1 MPIIYRRDL
10 DRPLTFEEMDGN
22 LEYLNRYAE
31 DVEVVV
37 AHIDEISDVA
47 ASINGV
53 NAVAGSLP
61 SVIATSLHLDEID
74 TVAGDTTNIV
84 TVAGL
89 SSEIT
94 AVAGASTEIVA
105 VSADLSNID
114 DVAGNLSD
122 INTVAGISGSVTA
135 VAGVYADVTTVAG
148 IASDVSA
155 VAAINDDILTV
166 SFINGDVVTVANN
179 SDNITT
185 VATNIAG
192 ILAAQGYADDAATS
206 AGEAAASAL
215 EAAGYLTSTEVVYE
229 HFDARYLGAKATA
242 PTHDN
247 QGDPLVVGALY
258 FDTTI
263 GFMYSWTGT
272 VWQSLAAAGGV
283 DSVNG
288 RVGDVVLTAS
298 DVGLEN
304 VTNESKATMF
314 DDSAFTGSTTVE
326 SLQFTG
332 GTGAQGTMSWNS
344 DEETLDLIQDGATL
358 QLGQEL
364 QTHCRNN
371 TASSIPNATV
381 VMATGTL
388 GASGRITIA
397 PWDGTTDIK
406 YILGVTTEVIEAGT
420 DGKVTTFGKVRE
432 VDTGAISGT
441 FTTGVIYAK
450 TDGTGGLTYTK
461 PSSNAVPLA
470 FLVSA
475 ESAPSANNGTIMV
488 RVTPV
493 SETIL
498 DHAETAYGWGNHAS
512 AGYATAANLSAHT
525 GNTSN
530 PHSVT
535 ATQVGL
541 GNVTNESKAT
551 MFTSPTF
558 TGNAVLG
565 TPASGN
571 FSTGTFTW
579 PTFNQNTTGNAATAT
594 YATSAGDASTLE
606 THSASYF
613 ATASG
618 LSSHTSNT
626 SNPHS
631 VTAAQVGAYTTGSVD
646 TLLAAKVSKTAST
659 GSAVMPSG
667 TTGERDG
674 SPAAGY
680 MRFNSSLAKFE
691 GYNGSAWSSV
701 GGGATGG
708 GSDAI
713 FIENGQTVT
722 TDYTITSGNNAGTFG
737 PVSVNSGVTVTI
749 PSGSVWTIV

>member
-1 MPIIYRRDL
+1 MILYSNNASTTLASGISNSA
-10 DRPLTFEEMDGN
+10 TTI
-22 LEYLNRYAE
+22 
-31 DVEVVV
+31 VV
-37 AHIDEISDVA
+37 AT
-47 ASINGV
+47 GT
-53 NAVAGSLP
+53 GSLFP
-61 SVIATSLHLDEID
+61 TISSVDDYFNVTLADSAKHIE
-74 TVAGDTTNIV
+74 IV
-84 TVAGL
+84 TV
-89 SSEIT
+89 T
-94 AVAGASTEIVA
+94 ARTGDTFTVMRGME
-105 VSADLSNID
+105 
-114 DVAGNLSD
+114 
-122 INTVAGISGSVTA
+122 NTTA
-135 VAGVYADVTTVAG
+135 RAWL
-148 IASDVSA
+148 ASDT
-155 VAAINDDILTV
+155 LELR
-166 SFINGDVVTVANN
+166 
-179 SDNITT
+179 ITKGLLDQLKLD
-185 VATNIAG
+185 ATK
-192 ILAAQGYADDAATS
+192 D
-206 AGEAAASAL
+206 SAL
-215 EAAGYLTSTEVVYE
+215 
-229 HFDARYLGAKATA
+229 DA
-242 PTHDN
+242 
-247 QGDPLVVGALY
+247 LVVHNSGNE
-258 FDTTI
+258 TVQ
-263 GFMYSWTGT
+263 GT
-272 VWQSLAAAGGV
+272 K
-283 DSVNG
+283 
-288 RVGDVVLTAS
+288 TFS
-298 DVGLEN
+298 DGIITSE
-304 VTNESKATMF
+304 
-314 DDSAFTGSTTVE
+314 
-326 SLQFTG
+326 LQLSG
-332 GTGAQGTMSWNS
+332 GTGAQGTVTWNA
-344 DEETLDLIQDGATL
+344 DEETLDLIQDGAAL

-364 QTHCRNN
+364 QVHCRNN
-371 TASSIPNATV
+371 TASNIGNAVV
-381 VMATGTL
+381 VMATGTI
-388 GASGRITIA
+388 GMSGRITIA

-441 FTTGVIYAK
+441 LTTGVIYAK

-461 PSSNAVPLA
+461 PASNAVPLA
-470 FLVSA
+470 FLVSE

-493 SETIL
+493 SETTL

-512 AGYATAANLSAHT
+512 AGYATASNLSAHT
-525 GNTSN
+525 SNTSN

-565 TPASGN
+565 TPASGD

-579 PTFNQNTTGNAATAT
+579 PTFNQNTSGNAATAT
-594 YATSAGDASTLE
+594 YATSAGDAGTLDSHDST
-606 THSASYF
+606 YF

-674 SPAAGY
+674 SPSAGY
-680 MRFNSSLAKFE
+680 MRFNSTLSKFE

-737 PVSVNSGVTVTI
+737 PVSIASGVTVTV

>member
-1 MPIIYRRDL
+1 MILYSNNASTTLASGISNSA
-10 DRPLTFEEMDGN
+10 TTI
-22 LEYLNRYAE
+22 
-31 DVEVVV
+31 VV
-37 AHIDEISDVA
+37 AT
-47 ASINGV
+47 GT
-53 NAVAGSLP
+53 GSLFP
-61 SVIATSLHLDEID
+61 TISSVDDYFNVTLADSAKHIE
-74 TVAGDTTNIV
+74 IV
-84 TVAGL
+84 TV
-89 SSEIT
+89 T
-94 AVAGASTEIVA
+94 ARTGDTFTVMRGME
-105 VSADLSNID
+105 
-114 DVAGNLSD
+114 
-122 INTVAGISGSVTA
+122 NTTA
-135 VAGVYADVTTVAG
+135 RAWL
-148 IASDVSA
+148 ASDT
-155 VAAINDDILTV
+155 LELR
-166 SFINGDVVTVANN
+166 
-179 SDNITT
+179 ITKGLLDQLKLD
-185 VATNIAG
+185 ATK
-192 ILAAQGYADDAATS
+192 D
-206 AGEAAASAL
+206 SAL
-215 EAAGYLTSTEVVYE
+215 
-229 HFDARYLGAKATA
+229 DA
-242 PTHDN
+242 
-247 QGDPLVVGALY
+247 LVVHNSGNE
-258 FDTTI
+258 TVQ
-263 GFMYSWTGT
+263 GT
-272 VWQSLAAAGGV
+272 K
-283 DSVNG
+283 
-288 RVGDVVLTAS
+288 TFS
-298 DVGLEN
+298 DGIITSE
-304 VTNESKATMF
+304 
-314 DDSAFTGSTTVE
+314 
-326 SLQFTG
+326 LQLSG
-332 GTGAQGTMSWNS
+332 GTGAQGTVTWNA
-344 DEETLDLIQDGATL
+344 DEETLDLIQDGAAL

-364 QTHCRNN
+364 QVHCRNN
-371 TASSIPNATV
+371 TASNIGNAVV
-381 VMATGTL
+381 VMATGTI
-388 GASGRITIA
+388 GMSGRITIA

-441 FTTGVIYAK
+441 LTTGVIYAK

-461 PSSNAVPLA
+461 PASNAVPLA
-470 FLVSA
+470 FLVSE

-512 AGYATAANLSAHT
+512 AGYATASNLSAHT
-525 GNTSN
+525 SNTSN

-565 TPASGN
+565 TPASGD

-579 PTFNQNTTGNAATAT
+579 PTFNQNTSGNAATAT
-594 YATSAGDASTLE
+594 YATSAGDAGTLDSHDST
-606 THSASYF
+606 YF
-613 ATASG
+613 ATASD
-618 LSSHTSNT
+618 LSSHTGNT

-631 VTAAQVGAYTTGSVD
+631 VTAAQVGAYTSGATD

-674 SPAAGY
+674 SPSAGY
-680 MRFNSSLAKFE
+680 MRFNSTLSKFE

-737 PVSVNSGVTVTI
+737 PVSIASGVTVTV